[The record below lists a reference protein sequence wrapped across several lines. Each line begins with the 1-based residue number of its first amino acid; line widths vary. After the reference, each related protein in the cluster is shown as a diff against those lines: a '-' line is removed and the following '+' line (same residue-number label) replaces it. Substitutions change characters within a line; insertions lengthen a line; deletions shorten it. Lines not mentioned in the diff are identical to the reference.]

1 MTAIGGVESFGF
13 STHGGK
19 PDLTGLDADLC
30 DIAETGAT
38 HAELSLFAY
47 DLIAGGRLLLDR
59 VRRLEAICGRH
70 DLTYTV
76 HGYIAANF
84 MATADLDRHI
94 AACSAMIE
102 LSGAIGAKVMVHH
115 AGIAPS
121 MAEEQLSRLFRQ
133 ERHCLRQMGDLAER
147 HDLRIAV
154 ETLFVERADRTTADP
169 ARLARQI
176 REVDHPNIVGTLDF
190 GHAYLMATWRGQ
202 DYREAL
208 HAFAPVTGHCHVHD
222 NFGRPKRTRTTTKAE
237 DMAFGEGDLHL
248 PIGWG
253 DIPWDDVLP
262 ELRFLPDT
270 VFMMEIPPRYRS
282 ELKACAETAG
292 RLIPRIG
299 TRAG

>member
-1 MTAIGGVESFGF
+1 MAANGRIETFGF

-59 VRRLEAICGRH
+59 VRRLEAICARH
-70 DLTYTV
+70 DLNYTV
-76 HGYIAANF
+76 HGFLAANF

-102 LSGAIGAKVMVHH
+102 LCGILGAKVMVHH
-115 AGIAPS
+115 AGIAPT
-121 MAEEQLSRLFRQ
+121 MAEEPLKQLFRQ
-133 ERHCLRQMGDLAER
+133 ERHCLRQMGDLAAR
-147 HDLRIAV
+147 HDIRIAV
-154 ETLFVERADRTTADP
+154 ETLFVDRADRTTADP

-176 REVDHPNIVGTLDF
+176 REVDHPNVVGTLDF
-190 GHAYLMATWRGQ
+190 SHAYLMTSWRGL
-202 DYREAL
+202 DLREAVR
-208 HAFAPVTGHCHVHD
+208 AFAPVAGHCHVHD
-222 NFGRPKRTRTTTKAE
+222 SFGRPKRTRTMAKAE

-253 DIPWDDVLP
+253 DIPWDDLLP
-262 ELRFLPDT
+262 ELAFLPET
-270 VFMMEIPPRYRS
+270 IFMFEIPPRYRS
-282 ELKACAETAG
+282 ELKACAETAR
-292 RLIPRIG
+292 RLIPAIG
-299 TRAG
+299 SRAD